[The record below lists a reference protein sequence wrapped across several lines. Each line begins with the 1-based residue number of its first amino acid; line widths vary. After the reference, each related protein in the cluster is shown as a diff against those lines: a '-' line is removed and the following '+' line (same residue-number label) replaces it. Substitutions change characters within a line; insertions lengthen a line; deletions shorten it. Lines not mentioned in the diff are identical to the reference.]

1 MFDSHVLM
9 HSSSRTPGSKA
20 ARHILAPELDD
31 DDEMD
36 PVMALAWDPLSTEYL
51 LVANKHSGVRLV
63 DVTTRSVITTFL
75 PPSTAAQVQT
85 LSWVHN
91 APGMFVTGGKK
102 ICWV

>member
-1 MFDSHVLM
+1 MP
-9 HSSSRTPGSKA
+9 SSSRSPGSKA
-20 ARHILAPELDD
+20 ARHILAPELDE

-91 APGMFVTGGKK
+91 APGMFVTGGKQ